1 MASALA
7 GSPDQV
13 PRRPILGVG
22 VDAVGPDRAA
32 AILLEAAR
40 EGRPLPATALAVH
53 GLMTGWK
60 EPAFGAVLDR
70 LGLVL
75 ADGQPVRWALDW
87 LFSAGLD
94 QRVYGPQL
102 MLDLCEAMAAERLSI
117 FLYGSTE
124 AVLEGLSGNLV
135 ERFPGLVIA
144 GRLPSAFGP
153 LDDERQRE
161 VAGRIRESGAALCFV
176 GTGCPRQE
184 VFALR
189 MAGLAGIPMV
199 AVGAAFDFHAGSS
212 RIAPRW
218 MQDAGLEWLFRLSRE
233 PARLWR
239 RYLLLNPVFL
249 VLLLAQKLGV
259 PVGHRSATEPPDLTS
274 IPG

>member
-1 MASALA
+1 MGSALA

-13 PRRPILGVG
+13 LRKPILGVG
-22 VDAVGPDRAA
+22 VDAVGPDRAV

-53 GLMTGWK
+53 GLVTGWK

-102 MLDLCEAMAAERLSI
+102 MLDLCEAMAYERLSI

-124 AVLEGLSGNLV
+124 AVLEDLSGNLV

-144 GRLPSAFGP
+144 GRLPSTFGP
-153 LDDERQRE
+153 LDDRRQRE

-189 MAGLAGIPMV
+189 MAELTGIPMV

-218 MQDAGLEWLFRLSRE
+218 MQEAGLEWLFRLSRE
-233 PARLWR
+233 PGRLWR
-239 RYLLLNPVFL
+239 RYLLGNPAFL
-249 VLLLAQKLGV
+249 VLLLAQKLGL